1 MEAQIG
7 SIKITSLELQALQTL
22 TYSDFYE
29 RGRDSILWDF
39 SVYDICT
46 IPKRS
51 RAGVYSSLVQKGF
64 IEITEKER
72 PYTINE
78 NGEKI
83 RNIYYE
89 RGGTNFGTIRITP
102 EGYAAL
108 DTLKLIDEDGNFI

>member
-7 SIKITSLELQALQTL
+7 TTRITSLELQALQTI
-22 TYSDFYE
+22 THSDFYE
-29 RGRDSILWDF
+29 QGRKSITWDF

-46 IPKRS
+46 IAKRS

-64 IEITEKER
+64 IVITEKER
-72 PYTINE
+72 PYTLNE

-89 RGGTNFGTIRITP
+89 RGGHNFGTIRITP

-108 DTLKLIDEDGNFI
+108 DKLKLIDEYGSFN

>member
-1 MEAQIG
+1 MEV
-7 SIKITSLELQALQTL
+7 KLTSLELQALQTI
-22 TYSDFYE
+22 TQSDFYE
-29 RGRDSILWDF
+29 QGRKSITWDF

-51 RAGVYSSLVQKGF
+51 RSGVYSSLVQKGF
-64 IEITEKER
+64 IVITEKEK
-72 PYTINE
+72 PYILNE

-89 RGGTNFGTIRITP
+89 RGGTNFGTIYITP

-108 DTLKLIDEDGNFI
+108 DKLKLIDEYGSFN

>member
-1 MEAQIG
+1 METMNLTA
-7 SIKITSLELQALQTL
+7 LEKQALETI

-29 RGRDSILWDF
+29 NGRNSILWDF

-46 IPKRS
+46 IAKRS
-51 RAGVYSSLVQKGF
+51 RAGVYSSLVQKGL
-64 IEITEKER
+64 ISITERER

-78 NGEKI
+78 NGEKV

-102 EGYAAL
+102 LGYELL
-108 DTLKLIDEDGNFI
+108 DTLELIDEDGHFKK

>member
-1 MEAQIG
+1 MANL
-7 SIKITSLELQALQTL
+7 TALELQALETI

-46 IPKRS
+46 IAKRS
-51 RAGVYSSLVQKGF
+51 RSGVYSSLVQKGF

-72 PYTINE
+72 PYTTDE
-78 NGEKI
+78 NGNKI
-83 RNIYYE
+83 RNPYYE

-102 EGYAAL
+102 IGYAAL
-108 DTLKLIDEDGNFI
+108 DALDLIDEDGYFKK

>member
-1 MEAQIG
+1 METMNLTA
-7 SIKITSLELQALQTL
+7 LEKQALQTI

-46 IPKRS
+46 IAKRS
-51 RAGVYSSLVQKGF
+51 RAGVYSSLVQKGL

-72 PYTINE
+72 PYTLNE

-83 RNIYYE
+83 RNKYYE
-89 RGGTNFGTIRITP
+89 RGGTNFGTIRITKD
-102 EGYAAL
+102 GYALL
-108 DTLKLIDEDGNFI
+108 DKLELIDEDGCFI

>member
-1 MEAQIG
+1 MENT
-7 SIKITSLELQALQTL
+7 KLTPLELQALHSI

-51 RAGVYSSLVQKGF
+51 RSGVYSSLVQKG
-64 IEITEKER
+64 IIVITEKER
-72 PYTINE
+72 PYTTDKDGN
-78 NGEKI
+78 KI
-83 RNIYYE
+83 RNIYYQ
-89 RGGTNFGTIRITP
+89 RGEPNFGTISITT

-108 DTLKLIDEDGNFI
+108 DTLKLIDEHGYFI